1 MRAVILTGGEGR
13 RLRPYTT
20 VFPKP
25 LMPVGERPI
34 LEIVVG
40 QLHDAGFTRLTFAV
54 GYLASLIQAYFND
67 GSRFGVAIEYSLE
80 SLPLGTAG
88 PLSLIDRPDED
99 FLVMNGDILTDLDY
113 SRLMEHHKASGAVAT
128 LAVFQKE
135 VPISLGVLELDDSG
149 AVTHYIEKPC
159 LRYPVSTGVYCFRPM
174 VLDVLEKNTR
184 LELPDLIRTLIARG
198 DSVQAY
204 EFEGY
209 WLDIGRPEDYEAAI
223 ALLRTDDSIR
233 G

>member
-1 MRAVILTGGEGR
+1 
-13 RLRPYTT
+13 
-20 VFPKP
+20 
-25 LMPVGERPI
+25 MPVGERPI

-40 QLHDAGFTRLTFAV
+40 QLRDAGFTRLTFAV

-67 GSRFGVAIEYSLE
+67 GSRFGVAIDYSLE
-80 SLPLGTAG
+80 GLPLGTAG

-113 SRLMEHHKASGAVAT
+113 SRLMEQHKASDAVAT

-135 VPISLGVLELDDSG
+135 VPISLGVLELDDAG
-149 AVTHYIEKPC
+149 AVTRYIEKPS

-174 VLDVLEKNTR
+174 VLDVLKRNAR
-184 LELPDLIRTLIARG
+184 LDLPDLIRTLIASG
-198 DSVQAY
+198 VSVQAY
-204 EFEGY
+204 EFEGH

-223 ALLRTDDSIR
+223 ALLGTDDSIR
-233 G
+233 E